1 MQTFFGIDWQHLLV
15 PALPLAELILRGSL
29 IYLGIFALMRF
40 VLKREAGTIGL
51 PDLLMTVLIAD
62 AAQNAMA
69 SEYHSI
75 TAGAV
80 LIATIVFWN
89 YALDW
94 LSHRFPPGE
103 RLLPPPPLLLVKDG
117 RLLRRHMRHELVTE
131 EELMSHLRQQGRG
144 SRTWPKCK
152 RP

>member
-1 MQTFFGIDWQHLLV
+1 
-15 PALPLAELILRGSL
+15 
-29 IYLGIFALMRF
+29 MRL

-75 TAGAV
+75 PEAAV

-89 YALDW
+89 YALYW
-94 LSHRFPPGE
+94 LSHHFPRIE
-103 RLLPPPPLLLVKDG
+103 RLLYPPPLLLIKDG
-117 RLLRRHMRHELVTE
+117 RLLRRNKRQELVTE
-131 EELMSHLRQQGRG
+131 EELMSHLRQQGIADLAQVQEAYMEG
-144 SRTWPKCK
+144 DGQISIIP
-152 RP
+152 